1 MIRGSGLKGLVSL
14 EKKIVFNKVNLIRPL
29 LNFNKKDLEF
39 ISNYVF
45 NFFIKD
51 PSNEDTKYTR
61 IRIRKIIKDFN
72 NNGFE
77 KKNYF

>member
-1 MIRGSGLKGLVSL
+1 M
-14 EKKIVFNKVNLIRPL
+14 IRPL
-29 LNFNKKDLEF
+29 LDFNKKDLEF

-45 NFFIKD
+45 NFFIED

-61 IRIRKIIKDFN
+61 IRIRKIIKDFK

-77 KKNYF
+77 KNKLFLTLKNLKKSNQAISFYVKKIKD